1 MNWLWFLKPL
11 DARLSDMCG
20 GNIAVILAF
29 SCGFAEIFAAIGF
42 ITCALVWVAPDLAG
56 AVAVAVVVVVVVL

>member
-1 MNWLWFLKPL
+1 
-11 DARLSDMCG
+11 MCG

-56 AVAVAVVVVVVVL
+56 AVVVAVGVVVL